1 MRIARRRACQRLKA
15 WQWFNLPIKNNFV
28 RVKIARPH
36 STMRLCA
43 LITSGGTFQSVTQED
58 PVDTPLE
65 EPLIYFRSSRSIHS
79 PPSTRIDR
87 LTSDP
92 LLLSQHTVLKDFE
105 AQDSRARGTYAT
117 FLPRQN
123 PTTLAIS
130 SVVPT
135 LFCNGVFLFCLSTTS
150 LDILSSISDSTGPGL
165 TALTVVPLP
174 PNSAAQHLFNPSIAA
189 LLEQYKERLGKSQR
203 APTELMFMMRPLG
216 ARNGRT
222 ACVISTVPRTL
233 RSYTEAKSSS
243 VISPRGF
250 TSSTPALLTKIFT
263 FAGPRSG
270 NVCSIHRFAACM
282 TMLGTSAFL
291 RLPAMERVCGRLG
304 SSRILRRTSWA
315 RASLFLL
322 EWRSII
328 C

>member
-1 MRIARRRACQRLKA
+1 
-15 WQWFNLPIKNNFV
+15 V

-135 LFCNGVFLFCLSTTS
+135 YSA
-150 LDILSSISDSTGPGL
+150 
-165 TALTVVPLP
+165 TA
-174 PNSAAQHLFNPSIAA
+174 
-189 LLEQYKERLGKSQR
+189 Y
-203 APTELMFMMRPLG
+203 
-216 ARNGRT
+216 
-222 ACVISTVPRTL
+222 
-233 RSYTEAKSSS
+233 SSS
-243 VISPRGF
+243 AYPQPPWIYYPASP
-250 TSSTPALLTKIFT
+250 TP
-263 FAGPRSG
+263 
-270 NVCSIHRFAACM
+270 
-282 TMLGTSAFL
+282 
-291 RLPAMERVCGRLG
+291 PAQG
-304 SSRILRRTSWA
+304 SPH
-315 RASLFLL
+315 
-322 EWRSII
+322 
-328 C
+328 